1 MKMAAG
7 KIAGNI
13 NPKEITGEGTAYQ
26 FSAPTV
32 NTRGKVV
39 QGNNRA
45 DALKEMYSSSA
56 YKEQQRKYI
65 QYIIDNARSFGL
77 TNEDIAKIK
86 SMKNPVMVNE
96 IDVPDFAKA
105 SNYQEARRLIEL
117 YTKQRDMLSPVTPID
132 IYSNFAIEMACRLQ
146 GCKMKTLQ
154 VEMKEFFNLL
164 QGKGEGDMFGG
175 GTSGE
180 KLTLHDAIK
189 RVSDVDYKPIIRDNN
204 GEKKKRYFGW

>member
-1 MKMAAG
+1 MAAR

-32 NTRGKVV
+32 NPRGEVV

-65 QYIIDNARSFGL
+65 QYIIDKARSFGL

-105 SNYQEARRLIEL
+105 SN
-117 YTKQRDMLSPVTPID
+117 
-132 IYSNFAIEMACRLQ
+132 
-146 GCKMKTLQ
+146 
-154 VEMKEFFNLL
+154 
-164 QGKGEGDMFGG
+164 
-175 GTSGE
+175 
-180 KLTLHDAIK
+180 
-189 RVSDVDYKPIIRDNN
+189 
-204 GEKKKRYFGW
+204 